1 MNKKDWKDRLV
12 SVEKLLESAKFNE
25 KKAKED
31 QEDLI
36 LVMDAYRAKIKTF
49 K

>member
-1 MNKKDWKDRLV
+1 MIKKDWKDRLV
-12 SVEKLLESAKFNE
+12 SVEKLLVSAKFNE

-36 LVMDAYRAKIKTF
+36 LVIDAYKAKIKTF

>member
-1 MNKKDWKDRLV
+1 MDKKDWKDRLE
-12 SVEKLLESAKFNE
+12 SVEKLLDQAKFNE
-25 KKAKED
+25 KKSKED

-36 LVMDAYRAKIKTF
+36 LVVDAYKAKIKTF

>member
-12 SVEKLLESAKFNE
+12 SVEKLLETAKFHE

-36 LVMDAYRAKIKTF
+36 LVIDAYKAKMQTF